1 MTMKRPTWVI
11 IICCCLLS
19 LFSAAQQKPDNYSAG
34 WKKVDSLLAKGL
46 AKSAGEQVD
55 RIYTRARQEKNESQ
69 SIKALIYRM
78 ALQEN
83 TQDNGIAASIADL
96 EKEIQDAAQP
106 ARSILQ
112 NILANK
118 YWTYLQQHRYL
129 LYGRT
134 ATKDFKKEDI
144 DTWGLDDLHKKI
156 DELFMAS
163 LQNEKLLIATR
174 LDTYDAIIVKGNV
187 RALRPTLFD
196 LLANDALDYF
206 QTDERDLNRPAYAF
220 EIDDPAVFAD
230 AGPFV
235 QHRFMTSDTL
245 SIHYRALLLQQRLLA
260 LHLDDARPD
269 ALLDMD
275 LQRLQF
281 AHNFSTAADKDEL
294 YMRSLEHITNRWGQL
309 PAASQ
314 AWYLQA
320 QQHFDKASGYA
331 PPEDTVARYEYVKAK
346 DICDKV
352 VTQKDSSEGR
362 IHCLQLLNQIKERS
376 LSLKIE
382 NVNMPDEP
390 MRMLVSWRNIPR
402 LYGRI
407 VRVDRTAAGII
418 RNLYQEGAWQK
429 LLQQPLQRSFAQPL
443 PETGDFQTHSTEI
456 KIDALPV
463 GEYALIA
470 CADSSFRVGKQVMT
484 MTHFYVSAIA
494 YINKGPDYF
503 LLHREKGQPLSQA
516 TVQVWGQKYDYNKSR
531 YNFYLEEMYH
541 TDEHGHFRLKKRPNN
556 DISDV
561 SLEITAGAD
570 HLFISNNRSLGWQY
584 RYQEAPTTDSLKYQR
599 DNLRTFFFMDRSIYR
614 PGQTVYFKGIVI
626 TRDFATHNSKIL
638 PSFRT
643 KIILYDANNGKV
655 DSLEVTTN
663 EYGSYHGSFR
673 LPSNLLNG
681 QFRITD
687 DSTKQGQSFSV
698 EEYKRPLFYV
708 SYDTLRGSY
717 RIGDTIR
724 VKGAAKAYAGNAID
738 GATVTYRVVREVRYP
753 CYDCWPMPGRSI
765 RSSGSQEIAH
775 GMATT
780 NANGGFTITFPA
792 TPDKT
797 IGKEGDPIFTYN
809 ISADVT
815 DINGET
821 RSGSTRVEVGY
832 KALVL
837 SIDMPAGKELPTD
850 SLHALLISAAN
861 LSGNPEL
868 VRVNVT
874 MHGLKAT
881 HRLIRERNWDR
892 PDQFVMS
899 REEYLRNFPHD
910 EYDDENNM
918 QKWEKTSKV
927 YEQTDTTGK
936 MMPLP
941 KDKSLPPGWYIVE
954 ASAND
959 KYGQTV
965 KTAGYIHLYD
975 SHTGDP
981 GYPQYNWTFGNGTT
995 AQPGDKVKV
1004 NVGSSADNVFVIRNV
1019 EKISDTD
1026 SSKLDFLS
1034 VNNSSRSAEFPV
1046 TEADRGGFAIADVF
1060 VQDNRF
1066 FSRQYNV
1073 DVPWTNKDLSIHYDT
1088 YRDKVLPGSE
1098 ENWKVT
1104 IKGQRTD
1111 KVTAEVL
1118 AAMYDASLD
1127 QFKSHSWSI
1136 PHLYPDFFTKYR
1148 WQGEACFN
1156 TENSQEAYFDQ
1167 SVYIPFEKEYD
1178 RLITMDDAS
1187 THSSDRVQF
1196 RVSKGLIAGRVMAAP
1211 GAAPRASLIQHDA
1224 NADVQFLKP
1233 YAVQGS
1239 DMYVHAEKL
1248 KKGDDLNPAAGLL
1261 AFSQSEAPALTPSPA
1276 ESAPPVQIRKN
1287 FNETAFF
1294 FPDLRT
1300 DDSGSVSFSFTVPEA
1315 LTRWKGMILAHTKD
1329 LAFGYS
1335 EKSIVTQKQ
1344 LMVQPN
1350 LPRFLRE
1357 GDRMELGVKV
1367 VNLSDSEMTGQIELQ
1382 LTDPTTDQTADG
1394 IFSNRQANQYFTV
1407 AAGQS
1412 SRVDFPIDIPY
1423 QYNRPLTYRIIA
1435 RSKTYSDGEEAALP
1449 VVSNRMLVTESLPLN
1464 MPGDGSK
1471 EFHFE
1476 KLLHSSES
1484 ETLSHHALTVEF
1496 TSNPAWYAIQALPYL
1511 MEYPY
1516 ECAEQTFNRF
1526 YANALAATI
1535 INSSPRIKT
1544 IFEKWRTTDTA
1555 ALLSNLEKNQELKS
1569 VLLQETPWVLQGK
1582 SESQQKQHIAL
1593 LFDMVRM
1600 SRELESSLTKIRQ
1613 MQSSNGGFV
1622 WFKGGPDDRYIT
1634 QYILTGIGRLQK
1646 LNAIPSTMTGKVQD
1660 IVKAAMPYLDGK
1672 IKKDYEEI
1680 LRQKKPL
1687 PSSKK
1692 IVPIMIGE
1700 LPVEYLYMRSFFPQ
1714 YGIPG
1719 GVLPA
1724 ISYFRKQAQQQWLQ
1738 YSKYMQGMIALA
1750 LFRTGDVYTAK
1761 NIIASLRETAI
1772 RDEEKG
1778 MYWKGMEGGYYW
1790 WQAPI
1795 ETQSLLIEAFH
1806 EIANGATGAN
1816 APNDEAALKTWLLRQ
1831 KQTHSW
1837 STTKA
1842 TADACYALLMPSQSG
1857 ASGSFKDNWLTVER
1871 NVDIQLGNKP
1881 LPAPATTEAGT
1892 GYFKQVVDG
1901 ARVQPSMG
1909 NITVTMKTPAAPSTL
1924 PAWGAVYWQYFENL
1938 DKITA
1943 ADNTKAPLRL
1953 TKKLFIEKNTDRGP
1967 VLEPLV
1973 ENGVLHPG
1981 DKVKVRIE
1989 LRSDRDLEYVH
2000 MKDMR
2005 ASCME
2010 PVNVLSQYKWQGGLG
2025 YYESTKDAS
2034 TDFFFASLPKGTYV
2048 FEYPLFV
2055 GQKGNFSNGVTSI
2068 ECMYAPEF
2076 GFHSEGIR
2084 VNVEEVTP

>member
-1 MTMKRPTWVI
+1 MTIKCPTWAI
-11 IICCCLLS
+11 MIICYCCLLS
-19 LFSAAQQKPDNYSAG
+19 LSAKAQQIHDNYTTG
-34 WKKVDSLLAKGL
+34 WKKVDSLVTKGL
-46 AKSAGEQVD
+46 SNSALEQVG
-55 RIYTRARQEKNESQ
+55 RIYTRARQDKNEPQ
-69 SIKALIYRM
+69 IIKALIYR
-78 ALQEN
+78 AGLQEN
-83 TQDNGIAASIADL
+83 TQDNGIAASITDL
-96 EKEIQDAAQP
+96 EKEIQGAAQP

-118 YWTYLQQHRYL
+118 YWTYLQQHRYQ
-129 LYGRT
+129 LYDRT
-134 ATKDFKKEDI
+134 ATKAFKKEDI
-144 DTWGLDDLHKKI
+144 DTWGLEDLHKKI

-163 LQNEKLLIATR
+163 LQNEKLLVATR
-174 LDTYDAIIVKGNV
+174 LDTYDAIIIKGNV
-187 RALRPTLFD
+187 RVLRPTLFD

-206 QTDERDLNRPAYAF
+206 ETDERDLNRPAYAF
-220 EIDDPAVFAD
+220 EIDDPAAFTD
-230 AGPFV
+230 AGAFA
-235 QHRFMTSDTL
+235 QHKFKTSDTL
-245 SIHYRALLLQQRLLA
+245 SIHYRALLLQQRLIA
-260 LHLDDARPD
+260 LHLDDAKPD
-269 ALLDMD
+269 ALLDLD
-275 LQRLQF
+275 LRRLRF
-281 AHNFSTAADKDEL
+281 AHSFSTAGDKDEL
-294 YMRSLEHITNRWGQL
+294 YTHALERITTRWGQL
-309 PAASQ
+309 PAASE

-320 QQHFDKASGYA
+320 SQHFSKAAGYA
-331 PPEDTVARYEYVKAK
+331 PPEDTAARYEYVKAK
-346 DICDKV
+346 EICDKV
-352 VTQKDSSEGR
+352 VMQKDSSEGR
-362 IHCLQLLNQIKERS
+362 IHCLQLLNQINAKS
-376 LSLKIE
+376 LSLVIE
-382 NVNMPDEP
+382 NVNLPDEP
-390 MRMLVSWRNIPR
+390 MRVLVSWRNVPR

-407 VRVDRTAAGII
+407 VRIDRTAAGVM
-418 RNLYQEGAWQK
+418 RNLYQDGAWQK
-429 LLQQPLQRSFAQPL
+429 ILQMPLQRSFVQPL
-443 PETGDFQTHSTEI
+443 PGTADYQTHSTEI
-456 KIDALPV
+456 KVDALPI

-470 CADSSFRVGKQVMT
+470 CADSSFRVGRQVMT
-484 MTHFYVSAIA
+484 MAHFYVSAIA

-503 LLHREKGQPLSQA
+503 VLHREKGQPLSRA
-516 TVQVWGQKYDYNKSR
+516 AVQIWSQKYDYKTSKFIFNR
-531 YNFYLEEMYH
+531 EETYQ
-541 TDEHGHFRLKKRPNN
+541 TDEHGHFRLKKRPGTSY
-556 DISDV
+556 DGQEA
-561 SLEITAGAD
+561 LEITAGSD
-570 HLFISNNRSLGWQY
+570 HLFINNIITLYDWQSY
-584 RYQEAPTTDSLKYQR
+584 NSEEPAADSLKYLR
-599 DNLRTFFFMDRSIYR
+599 DNLRTFFFTDRSIYR

-626 TRDFATHNSKIL
+626 TRDFATRNSKIL
-638 PSFRT
+638 SSFRT
-643 KIILYDANNGKV
+643 KVILYDANSGKV

-681 QFRITD
+681 QFKISD
-687 DSTKQGQSFSV
+687 DSTNQEQYFSV

-708 SYDTLRGSY
+708 SYDTLRGAY
-717 RIGDTIR
+717 RVGDTIR

-738 GATVTYRVVREVRYP
+738 GATVKYRVVREVRYP
-753 CYDCWPMPGRSI
+753 CYDCWPLRGRRI
-765 RSSGSQEIAH
+765 RPSRSQEIAH
-775 GMATT
+775 GTVTT
-780 NANGGFTITFPA
+780 TANGGFTIAFPA
-792 TPDKT
+792 IPDKR
-797 IGKEGDPIFTYN
+797 IGEEGDPIFTYS

-821 RSGSTRVEVGY
+821 RSESTQVEAGY
-832 KALVL
+832 KTLVL
-837 SIDMPAGKELPTD
+837 SIDMPAGKEIPTD
-850 SLHALLISAAN
+850 SLHALLINAAN
-861 LSGNPEL
+861 LSGVPEP
-868 VRVNVT
+868 VQVNVV
-874 MHGLKAT
+874 MHALKAPD
-881 HRLIRERNWDR
+881 RLIRERQWDR

-899 REEYLRNFPHD
+899 REEYFRYFPHD
-910 EYDDENNM
+910 DYDDENNV
-918 QKWEKTSKV
+918 QKWERTGKIF
-927 YEQTDTTGK
+927 EQTDTTGK
-936 MMPLP
+936 IMPLP
-941 KDKSLPPGWYIVE
+941 KDKNLSPGWYVVE
-954 ASAND
+954 ASAKD

-965 KTAGYIHLYD
+965 KTASYIHLYD
-975 SHTGDP
+975 SRTGDP
-981 GYPQYNWTFGNGTT
+981 GYPQYNWASQGGTNV
-995 AQPGDKVKV
+995 QPGDKVKV
-1004 NVGSSADNVFVIRNV
+1004 DIGSSAENVFVIRSV
-1019 EKISDTD
+1019 EKISDKD
-1026 SSKLDFLS
+1026 SSKLDLLS
-1034 VNNSSRSAEFPV
+1034 VDKGSKSAEFPV
-1046 TEADRGGFAIADVF
+1046 TEADRGGFGIFDVF
-1060 VQDNRF
+1060 VKDGRF
-1066 FSRQYNV
+1066 YSRQYLVN
-1073 DVPWTNKDLSIHYDT
+1073 VPWSNKELSIHYDT

-1098 ENWKVT
+1098 EKWKIT

-1136 PHLYPDFFTKYR
+1136 PSLYPGFYPKYSWEGGTCFTTANAE
-1148 WQGEACFN
+1148 Q
-1156 TENSQEAYFDQ
+1156 AYVDQ
-1167 SVYIPFEKEYD
+1167 SIYIPFEKEYD
-1178 RLITMDDAS
+1178 RLITYDDATS
-1187 THSSDRVQF
+1187 NDGARPYRGKVQYNF
-1196 RVSKGLIAGRVMAAP
+1196 SRREVAAAGAMPAP
-1211 GAAPRASLIQHDA
+1211 KAYSLRNDAVTKKSMQKEKEGYYSFQH
-1224 NADVQFLKP
+1224 
-1233 YAVQGS
+1233 
-1239 DMYVHAEKL
+1239 
-1248 KKGDDLNPAAGLL
+1248 DLNPNVTWKSDSTATPALPPGQPLV
-1261 AFSQSEAPALTPSPA
+1261 SPAPA
-1276 ESAPPVQIRKN
+1276 PVQIRKN

-1300 DDSGSVSFSFTVPEA
+1300 DDSGSVSFSFTIPEA

-1335 EKSIVTQKQ
+1335 EKTIVTQKQ

-1357 GDRMELGVKV
+1357 GDRMELGVKI

-1382 LTDPTTDQTADG
+1382 LTDPTTGQTADG

-1412 SRVDFPIDIPY
+1412 SIVGFPIDIPY

-1449 VVSNRMLVTESLPLN
+1449 IVSNRMLVTESLPLN
-1464 MPGDGSK
+1464 MPGDGTK
-1471 EFHFE
+1471 EFLFE
-1476 KLLHSSES
+1476 KLLHSDSS
-1484 ETLSHHALTVEF
+1484 ETLNHHALTVEF
-1496 TSNPAWYAIQALPYL
+1496 TSNPSWYAVQALPYL

-1526 YANALAATI
+1526 YANALATTI
-1535 INSSPRIKT
+1535 THSSPRIQA
-1544 IFEKWRTTDTA
+1544 IFDKWRTTDTA

-1569 VLLQETPWVLQGK
+1569 VLLQETPWVLLGK

-1593 LFDMVRM
+1593 LFDMARM
-1600 SRELESSLTKIRQ
+1600 SKELESSLTKIQQ
-1613 MQSSNGGFV
+1613 MQSPNGGFV

-1660 IVKAAMPYLDGK
+1660 IVKTAIPYLDGK
-1672 IKKDYEEI
+1672 IKKDYEAI
-1680 LRQKKPL
+1680 LREKKPL
-1687 PSSKK
+1687 PPSKK
-1692 IVPIMIGE
+1692 AAPIWIGE
-1700 LPVEYLYMRSFFPQ
+1700 LPVDYLYMRSFFPQ

-1719 GVLPA
+1719 DVLPA

-1738 YSKYMQGMIALA
+1738 YSKYMQGMLALA
-1750 LFRTGDVYTAK
+1750 LFRTGDVQTGK
-1761 NIIASLRETAI
+1761 NIIASLKETAI

-1806 EIANGATGAN
+1806 EIAN
-1816 APNDEAALKTWLLRQ
+1816 APKDEAALKTWLLRQ

-1842 TADACYALLMPSQSG
+1842 TADACYALLT
-1857 ASGSFKDNWLTVER
+1857 GSTGNWLTVER
-1871 NVDIQLGNKP
+1871 NVDIELGNKP

-1909 NITVTMKTPAAPSTL
+1909 NIKVTMKTPTAASAGSETL

-1943 ADNTKAPLRL
+1943 AGNTKAPLRL
-1953 TKKLFIEKNTDRGP
+1953 VKKLFIEKNTDRGP
-1967 VLEPLV
+1967 VLEPV
-1973 ENGVLHPG
+1973 AENGVLHPG

-2010 PVNVLSQYKWQGGLG
+2010 PINVLSQYKWQGGLG